1 MNTFKQ
7 NIYVYVKQKTYIYI
21 LSSIEESLAQK
32 KAENV
37 VNLFKS
43 N

>member
-1 MNTFKQ
+1 MLNK
-7 NIYVYVKQKTYIYI
+7 KIYI
-21 LSSIEESLAQK
+21 LLNSIEESLAQK
-32 KAENV
+32 KAGNV